1 MIKIMKKIG
10 VYHMFHA
17 RTQTIVEILKAEG
30 IDAEPIKFSIRKL
43 FSNIKYDK
51 VILTILYGKK
61 SRLIIIL
68 LQTLLW
74 RLCGREIIRFWVGT
88 DVVHALENKKMRFM
102 FKIFDKMADL
112 NITQAPW
119 FVEEL
124 KRIGIK
130 SKFIPVSIPKI
141 KRNHIEPLPKK
152 LTILSYLPEA
162 RHEFYGSKI
171 VIRLAKEFPEIRF
184 IIVANDGENLPE
196 LKNVEYLVWVT
207 NMDKIYDQT
216 SILLRMP
223 EHDGL
228 SGMVFDALARR
239 RYVIR
244 SVRVPGCYYAEN
256 YEDVKKYV
264 NAILKRKNKLS
275 HEFPA
280 ELYEYCEK
288 QHRFIEKQLS

>member
-1 MIKIMKKIG
+1 VIKIMKKIG

-17 RTQTIVEILKAEG
+17 RTQTIVKTLKAKDV
-30 IDAEPIKFSIRKL
+30 DAEPVEVSIKKL

-51 VILTILYGKK
+51 IILTVLYGKK

-74 RLCGREIIRFWVGT
+74 RLCGRKIIRFWVGT
-88 DVVHALENKKMRFM
+88 DIVHALENRRMRFIYR
-102 FKIFDKMADL
+102 IFDKMAGS
-112 NITQAPW
+112 NIVQAPW

-130 SKFIPVSIPKI
+130 STFIPFNIPKI
-141 KRNHIEPLPKK
+141 EGNHIAPLPEIC
-152 LTILSYLPEA
+152 TILSYLPTA
-162 RHEFYGSKI
+162 RQEFYGSKI

-184 IIVANDGENLPE
+184 IIVANDGKNLPE
-196 LKNVEYLVWVT
+196 LKNIEYLGWVA
-207 NMDKIYDQT
+207 NMNKIYDQT

-228 SGMVFDALARR
+228 SGMVFDALAKG
-239 RYVIR
+239 RYVIC
-244 SVRVPGCYYAEN
+244 SVRFPGCYQAEN
-256 YEDVKKYV
+256 YEDVKKYI

>member
-1 MIKIMKKIG
+1 MKKIG
-10 VYHMFHA
+10 VYYMFPG
-17 RTQTIVEILKAEG
+17 RTQILVKILKGEG
-30 IDAEPIKFSIRKL
+30 IDAEPIDFSIKKL
-43 FSNIKYDK
+43 FYNIKYDK

-74 RLCGREIIRFWVGT
+74 RLCGRKIIRFWVGT
-88 DVVHALENKKMRFM
+88 DVLHALENKKMRFM

-130 SKFIPVSIPKI
+130 SKFVPVNIPKI
-141 KRNHIEPLPKK
+141 KRNHIEPLPEK

-171 VIRLAKEFPEIRF
+171 VIRLAREFPQIRF

-196 LKNVEYLVWVT
+196 LKNIEYLGWVT
-207 NMDKIYDQT
+207 NMDKIYVQT

-264 NAILKRKNKLS
+264 NAISRIENKLPQ
-275 HEFPA
+275 EVPA
-280 ELYEYCEK
+280 ELYQYREK

>member
-1 MIKIMKKIG
+1 MKKIG
-10 VYHMFHA
+10 VYYMFPG
-17 RTQTIVEILKAEG
+17 RTQILVKILKAEG
-30 IDAEPIKFSIRKL
+30 IDAEPVEFSIKKL

-74 RLCGREIIRFWVGT
+74 RLCKKKTIRFWVGT
-88 DVVHALENKKMRFM
+88 DVLHASENKKMRFM

-112 NITQAPW
+112 NIAEAPW

-124 KRIGIK
+124 KRVKIK
-130 SKFIPVSIPKI
+130 SAFVPLIMPKI
-141 KRNHIEPLPKK
+141 EQNHIESLPERC
-152 LTILSYLPEA
+152 TILSYLPTA
-162 RHEFYGSKI
+162 RQEFYGSKI
-171 VIRLAKEFPEIRF
+171 VIKLAREFPEIKF
-184 IIVANDGENLPE
+184 IIIANDGENLPE
-196 LKNVEYLVWVT
+196 LKNIEYLGWVT

-228 SGMVFDALARR
+228 SGMIFDALARR
-239 RYVIR
+239 RYVIC
-244 SVRVPGCYYAEN
+244 SVRFPGCCYAKD

-264 NAILKRKNKLS
+264 NAILKRKNRLS
-275 HEFPA
+275 HEIPA
-280 ELYEYCEK
+280 EINEYYEK
-288 QHRFIEKQLS
+288 RNRFIEKQLS

>member
-1 MIKIMKKIG
+1 MKKIG
-10 VYHMFHA
+10 VHYTFPG
-17 RTQTIVEILKAEG
+17 RTQTLVKILKAEG
-30 IDAEPIKFSIRKL
+30 IDAEPIEVSIKKL

-74 RLCGREIIRFWVGT
+74 RLCGKKIIRFWVGT
-88 DVVHALENKKMRFM
+88 DVLHASENKKMRFM

-112 NITQAPW
+112 NITKAPW
-119 FVEEL
+119 FVEKL
-124 KRIGIK
+124 KHLEIK
-130 SKFIPVSIPKI
+130 SIFVPLNMFKI
-141 KRNHIEPLPKK
+141 KKNRVESLPEIC
-152 LTILSYLPEA
+152 TILSYLPTA
-162 RHEFYGSKI
+162 RQEFYGSKI

-196 LKNVEYLVWVT
+196 LKNVEYLGWVT

-228 SGMVFDALARR
+228 SGMIFDALARR
-239 RYVIR
+239 RYVIC
-244 SVRVPGCYYAEN
+244 SVRFPGCYYAEN

-275 HEFPA
+275 HEIPA
-280 ELYEYCEK
+280 ELYEYREK

>member
-1 MIKIMKKIG
+1 MKKIG
-10 VYHMFHA
+10 VYYMFPG
-17 RTQTIVEILKAEG
+17 RTQTLAKILKAEG
-30 IDAEPIKFSIRKL
+30 IDAEPIEVSIKKL

-74 RLCGREIIRFWVGT
+74 RLCRKKIIRFWVGS
-88 DVVHALENKKMRFM
+88 DVLHASENKKMRFM

-112 NITQAPW
+112 NITKAPW
-119 FVEEL
+119 FVEKL
-124 KRIGIK
+124 KRLEIK
-130 SKFIPVSIPKI
+130 SIFVPLNMFKI
-141 KRNHIEPLPKK
+141 KKNRVESLPEIC
-152 LTILSYLPEA
+152 TILSYLPTA
-162 RHEFYGSKI
+162 RQEFYGSKI

-196 LKNVEYLVWVT
+196 LKNVEYLGWVT

-239 RYVIR
+239 RYVIL
-244 SVRVPGCYYAEN
+244 SVKFPGCYYATN

-264 NAILKRKNKLS
+264 NVILERENKLS
-275 HEFPA
+275 HEIPA
-280 ELYEYCEK
+280 ELYEYREK

>member
-1 MIKIMKKIG
+1 MKKIG

-17 RTQTIVEILKAEG
+17 RTQIIVKTLKAKDV
-30 IDAEPIKFSIRKL
+30 DAEPIEFSIIKL

-74 RLCGREIIRFWVGT
+74 RLCGRKIIRFWVGT
-88 DVVHALENKKMRFM
+88 DIVHALENRKMKFIY
-102 FKIFDKMADL
+102 KIFDKMACS
-112 NITQAPW
+112 NIVQAPW

-124 KRIGIK
+124 KHIGIK
-130 SKFIPVSIPKI
+130 SKFVPFNIPKI
-141 KRNHIEPLPKK
+141 KRNHIEPLPKIC
-152 LTILSYLPEA
+152 TILSYLPTA
-162 RHEFYGSKI
+162 RQEFYGSKI
-171 VIRLAKEFPEIRF
+171 VIRLAKEFPQIRF
-184 IIVANDGENLPE
+184 IIVANDGANLPE
-196 LKNVEYLVWVT
+196 LKNVEYLGWVT

-223 EHDGL
+223 KHDGL
-228 SGMVFDALARR
+228 SGMVFDALARK
-239 RYVIR
+239 RYVIT
-244 SVRVPGCYYAEN
+244 SVKFSGCYHAEN

-264 NAILKRKNKLS
+264 NAILERKNKLS
-275 HEFPA
+275 HEIPA
-280 ELYEYCEK
+280 ELYQYREK